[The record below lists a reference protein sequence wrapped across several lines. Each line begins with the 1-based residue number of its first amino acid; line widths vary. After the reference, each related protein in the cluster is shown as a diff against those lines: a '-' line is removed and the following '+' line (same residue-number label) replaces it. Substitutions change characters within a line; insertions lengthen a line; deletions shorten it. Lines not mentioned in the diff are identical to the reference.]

1 MAALLSTNSYLFL
14 FFSKVEGGREGG
26 RERES
31 DRYIYIYI
39 YIYIDDIDND
49 IGIIITYDISVLKFY
64 VK

>member
-39 YIYIDDIDND
+39 YIDDIDND